1 MVSDLTSIQQ
11 LKKSGK
17 KIVFTNGCFDVL
29 HVAHIRLLEQ
39 AKKLGDCL
47 IIGINTDASVQR
59 LKGSNRPY
67 YPLSE
72 RIEILA
78 ALKVVDGVIPF
89 DEDIPLNL
97 IQKIKPDVLVKG
109 GDYKK
114 DQIVGSKEVESWGGR
129 IVIFPYIEGYST
141 TNTLKQVKS

>member
-1 MVSDLTSIQQ
+1 MVSDLTNIEH

-39 AKKLGDCL
+39 AKKSGDCL

-59 LKGSNRPY
+59 LKGPNRPY
-67 YPLSE
+67 YTLSE
-72 RIEILA
+72 RIEILE

-89 DEDIPLNL
+89 DEDTPLNL

-114 DQIVGSKEVESWGGR
+114 DQIVGSKEVKSWGGK
-129 IVIFPYIEGYST
+129 VLIFPYIE
-141 TNTLKQVKS
+141 